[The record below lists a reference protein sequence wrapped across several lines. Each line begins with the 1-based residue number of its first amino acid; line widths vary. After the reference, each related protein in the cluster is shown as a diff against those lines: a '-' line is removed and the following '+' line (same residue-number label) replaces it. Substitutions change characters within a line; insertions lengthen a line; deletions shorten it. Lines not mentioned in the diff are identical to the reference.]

1 MKNRICL
8 MAVVGAVIESFLP
21 LYAENKTGLQTPYVW
36 MRTSSVSSDPD
47 NNYFWK
53 DLNGNNVK
61 LNLNEQERVNGR
73 SDIYTYNFYP
83 SFPFTDDANSLL
95 RIEGTGLQKA
105 TVIGVYGYSSEDDHT
120 EDGFVLN
127 MSNGTDDDETV
138 ITKANVIHPSS
149 SSRKSFG
156 YKDRN
161 LKAANKDE
169 QQKSLRIMSYT
180 KSTNPRQTV
189 ASTFNNISI
198 GGQYVDGVT
207 SKVGSFDAETFK
219 DAEKAKRNMSVPE
232 LLVYDKALTNEARL
246 EAETYLALKYGIT
259 LDVDYTLD
267 EEYGNKGVVWKK
279 DNYARVCGY
288 GRMDSYNF
296 IQPWT
301 TTSERETPLYLKD
314 TYYKNSF
321 YNKSANE
328 NLLVAGRYGEFGDK
342 TLIMFADNKSQIK
355 FEESEEKKLAATS
368 ESAVNFEQTGEVPQK
383 YIPLK
388 RIWKLK
394 NLSQEYSDGEHV
406 SIELP
411 ENEGEVEE
419 KFAGSYNIK
428 VKEGANATIDNMPA
442 FVNKGEI
449 SWVSGALNG
458 DVTVTLGGQVFKFAA
473 SGNISVNGN
482 DVNVSYK
489 RKDLIDVVKKG
500 SVLYVR
506 KNGEIIPSTRV
517 EQNQT
522 PAEWTMEIASKGKA
536 VELNEFHVMSD
547 NVNND
552 YMELCYGMVES
563 MNLYTNGKIYLLMS
577 DKEDFQDE
585 EANLRIYRMT
595 SKDKTRSKV
604 LFENL
609 DWKTGG
615 EFTYFTFA
623 VSGDPEEEEIE
634 VNKDPVVTETRPA
647 CYSQGSIMITFPD
660 DDTYAYTLIGPEGNA
675 VKSSE
680 KQLISESHEIK
691 NLWEGTFKLYTAP
704 FDGLFRF
711 NIVEK
716 DGVKPDNVETVSL
729 LKSFDY
735 VGSMYASWT
744 VGDAQTYSMS
754 GIKYD
759 GQGNDIV
766 YGVKIES
773 GKIYPVAPNWNNNP
787 SNEAH
792 DIPAG
797 AIIIME
803 GIEYIDGKGICINV
817 KMKESEDGEAINL
830 FAYENVDESQYCWA
844 VKTADGKTVKNL
856 SFGYERV
863 DQPGQYWQ
871 SFTFNGWAP
880 VVENEH
886 TQNFVDSEHLS
897 FQEVGLYE
905 EEIVMECKEGKG
917 TNNRGVENLA
927 VQSSTNGTHKVNL
940 VLTLPSDYGDKE
952 VFVVS
957 PSGSSVPVDV
967 DYVKTEDGSDEFQKQ
982 LTIPGDGTY
991 VISVKSGAGA
1001 VSKQFIVR

>member
-1 MKNRICL
+1 
-8 MAVVGAVIESFLP
+8 MAVVGAVIKSFLP

-634 VNKDPVVTETRPA
+634 VNKDPIVDADRPD
-647 CYSQGSIMITFPD
+647 CNGPGYIKVTFPD
-660 DDTYAYTLIGPEGNA
+660 DETYAYTLVGPYGEPLERGIKKGGFEKNDLWGN
-675 VKSSE
+675 E
-680 KQLISESHEIK
+680 FI
-691 NLWEGTFKLYTAP
+691 LYVTP
-704 FDGLFRF
+704 FDGFYKF
-711 NIVEK
+711 DVI
-716 DGVKPDNVETVSL
+716 GQCDNVETVSFVRPFNHVREL
-729 LKSFDY
+729 
-735 VGSMYASWT
+735 YASWT
-744 VGDAQTYSMS
+744 VGDAQAYSMCGVTNQLR
-754 GIKYD
+754 GI
-759 GQGNDIV
+759 DIV
-766 YGVKIES
+766 YGVRIEG
-773 GKIYPVAPNWNNNP
+773 GKIYPVDVNNS
-787 SNEAH
+787 SNNSY
-792 DIPAG
+792 DIQAG
-797 AIIIME
+797 AIVIME
-803 GIEYIDGKGICINV
+803 GKSIENNGIQINV
-817 KMKESEDGEAINL
+817 KMKESENSEPVDL
-830 FAYENVDESQYCWA
+830 FSYNVYYETSYYWT
-844 VKTADGKTVKNL
+844 VKTKDGNTVKNL
-856 SFGYERV
+856 SFKYIDSNQQVKEAVSIEGC
-863 DQPGQYWQ
+863 
-871 SFTFNGWAP
+871 SP
-880 VVENEH
+880 VVEYVH
-886 TQNFVDSEHLS
+886 TANLVDSEHLS
-897 FQEVGLYE
+897 FQEVGLYKE
-905 EEIVMECKEGKG
+905 ELEFDCERGKG
-917 TNNRGVENLA
+917 INNRGVENLA

-940 VLTLPSDYGDKE
+940 VLTLPSEYKDKE
-952 VFVVS
+952 VYVVS

-991 VISVKSGAGA
+991 VISVKSGAGT

>member
-279 DNYARVCGY
+279 DNYTRVCGY

-623 VSGDPEEEEIE
+623 VAGDPEEEEIE
-634 VNKDPVVTETRPA
+634 VNKDPEVTVTRPA

-660 DDTYAYTLIGPEGNA
+660 DDTYAYTLIGPEKNA

-680 KQLISESHEIK
+680 RQLISGSYEIK

-704 FDGLFRF
+704 FDGVYKF

-716 DGVKPDNVETVSL
+716 DGVKPVNNEKISFMSHFNE
-729 LKSFDY
+729 KSQL
-735 VGSMYASWT
+735 SATWT
-744 VGDAQTYSMS
+744 VGDAQAYSLS
-754 GIKYD
+754 GFTRDFVNI
-759 GQGNDIV
+759 NIFC
-766 YGVKIES
+766 GVKIED
-773 GKIYPVAPNWNNNP
+773 GKIYKVENGVVTGEGMSINNGDEVKVVGNDQLQAKVYVQ
-787 SNEAH
+787 NEFAF
-792 DIPAG
+792 DI
-797 AIIIME
+797 IHN
-803 GIEYIDGKGICINV
+803 EYG
-817 KMKESEDGEAINL
+817 NL
-830 FAYENVDESQYCWA
+830 YWA
-844 VKTADGKTVKNL
+844 VETADGKTVKNL
-856 SFGYERV
+856 SLE
-863 DQPGQYWQ
+863 QI
-871 SFTFNGWAP
+871 SINGWAP
-880 VVENEH
+880 VVENVH

-905 EEIVMECKEGKG
+905 EEIVMVCEEGKG

-940 VLTLPSDYGDKE
+940 VLTLPSEYKDKE
-952 VFVVS
+952 VYVVS

-991 VISVKSGAGA
+991 VISVKSGAGT

>member
-8 MAVVGAVIESFLP
+8 MAVVGAVIKSFLP

-482 DVNVSYK
+482 DVNVRYK

-634 VNKDPVVTETRPA
+634 VNKDPIVTETSPA

-660 DDTYAYTLIGPEGNA
+660 DDTYAYTLIGPEKNA
-675 VKSSE
+675 VKSSNE
-680 KQLISESHEIK
+680 QLISGSYEIK

-716 DGVKPDNVETVSL
+716 DGVKPVNNEKISFMSHFNE
-729 LKSFDY
+729 KSQL
-735 VGSMYASWT
+735 SATWT
-744 VGDAQTYSMS
+744 VGDAQAYSLS
-754 GIKYD
+754 GFTRDFDNI
-759 GQGNDIV
+759 NIFC
-766 YGVKIES
+766 GVKIED
-773 GKIYPVAPNWNNNP
+773 GKIYKVENGVVTGEGMSINNGDEVKVVGNDQLQAKVYVQ
-787 SNEAH
+787 NEFAF
-792 DIPAG
+792 DI
-797 AIIIME
+797 IHN
-803 GIEYIDGKGICINV
+803 EYG
-817 KMKESEDGEAINL
+817 NL
-830 FAYENVDESQYCWA
+830 YWA
-844 VKTADGKTVKNL
+844 VETADGKTVKNL
-856 SFGYERV
+856 SLE
-863 DQPGQYWQ
+863 QI
-871 SFTFNGWAP
+871 SINGWAP
-880 VVENEH
+880 VVENVH

-905 EEIVMECKEGKG
+905 EEIVMVCEEGKG

-940 VLTLPSDYGDKE
+940 VLTLPSEYKDKE
-952 VFVVS
+952 VYVVS

-967 DYVKTEDGSDEFQKQ
+967 DYVKTEDGSDEYQKQ

-991 VISVKSGAGA
+991 VISVKSGAGT

>member
-1 MKNRICL
+1 

-279 DNYARVCGY
+279 DNYTRVCGY

-301 TTSERETPLYLKD
+301 TTSERETPLYLED

-634 VNKDPVVTETRPA
+634 VNKDPEVTVTRSA

-660 DDTYAYTLIGPEGNA
+660 DDTYAYTLIGPEKNA

-680 KQLISESHEIK
+680 RQLISGSYEIT

-704 FDGLFRF
+704 FDGVYKF

-716 DGVKPDNVETVSL
+716 DGVKPVNNEKISF
-729 LKSFDY
+729 KSHFNEK
-735 VGSMYASWT
+735 SQLSATWT
-744 VGDAQTYSMS
+744 VGDEQAYSLS
-754 GIKYD
+754 GFTRDFDNI
-759 GQGNDIV
+759 NIFC
-766 YGVKIES
+766 GVKIED
-773 GKIYPVAPNWNNNP
+773 GKIYKVENGVVTGEGMSINNGDEVKVVGNDQLQAKVYVQ
-787 SNEAH
+787 NEFAF
-792 DIPAG
+792 DI
-797 AIIIME
+797 IHN
-803 GIEYIDGKGICINV
+803 EYG
-817 KMKESEDGEAINL
+817 NL
-830 FAYENVDESQYCWA
+830 YWA
-844 VKTADGKTVKNL
+844 VETADGKTVKNL
-856 SFGYERV
+856 SLE
-863 DQPGQYWQ
+863 QI
-871 SFTFNGWAP
+871 SINGWAP
-880 VVENEH
+880 VVENVH

-905 EEIVMECKEGKG
+905 EEFEMVCEEGKG
-917 TNNRGVENLA
+917 INNRGVENLA

-940 VLTLPSDYGDKE
+940 VLTLPSEYKDKE
-952 VFVVS
+952 VYVVS

-991 VISVKSGAGA
+991 VISVKSGAGT

>member
-8 MAVVGAVIESFLP
+8 MAVIGAVIESFLP
-21 LYAENKTGLQTPYVW
+21 LHAENKPGIQTPYVW
-36 MRTSSVSSDPD
+36 MRTSSVNNDLD
-47 NNYFWK
+47 NDYGWK

-73 SDIYTYNFYP
+73 ADIYTYNFYP
-83 SFPFTDDANSLL
+83 SLSFTDNANSLL

-105 TVIGVYGYSSEDDHT
+105 TVIGVYGYVSEEDHT

-127 MSNGTDDDETV
+127 LSNGSDDDETA
-138 ITKANVIHPSS
+138 ITKTNVIHPST
-149 SSRKSFG
+149 SSRKSFA
-156 YKDRN
+156 YSDKN

-207 SKVGSFDAETFK
+207 SKTGSFDEETFK
-219 DAEKAKRNMSVPE
+219 DAEKAKRNMCVPE
-232 LLVYDKALTNEARL
+232 LLVYDKALTNEARQKV
-246 EAETYLALKYGIT
+246 ETYLALKYGIT
-259 LDVDYTLD
+259 LDVDYILD
-267 EEYGNKGVVWKK
+267 EEYGDKGVVWKK

-288 GRMDSYNF
+288 GRMDNYDF

-314 TYYKNSF
+314 TYFKNSF

-328 NLLVAGRYGEFGDK
+328 NFLVAGRYGVIGDK
-342 TLIMFADNKSQIK
+342 TLVMFADNKSQIK
-355 FEESEEKKLAATS
+355 FEENKEKKLTATS
-368 ESAVNFEQTGEVPQK
+368 ENAVNFEPTSEDPQE
-383 YIPLK
+383 YTPLK

-394 NLSQEYSDGEHV
+394 NLSPEYSDGEHLN
-406 SIELP
+406 IELP
-411 ENEGEVEE
+411 EGDGEIEE
-419 KFAGSYNIK
+419 KYAGSYNIK
-428 VKEGANATIDNMPA
+428 VNAGKEVTINNMPA

-449 SWVSGALNG
+449 SWVAGDLCG
-458 DVTVTLGGQVFKFAA
+458 DVTVSMGSYDFKFA
-473 SGNISVNGN
+473 SNGNISVNG
-482 DVNVSYK
+482 VNKASYK
-489 RKDLIDVVKKG
+489 RKDLINVVKKG
-500 SVLYVR
+500 STLYVR
-506 KNGEIIPSTRV
+506 KNGEIIASTRV
-517 EQNQT
+517 EQNL
-522 PAEWTMEIASKGKA
+522 ASTDWN
-536 VELNEFHVMSD
+536 VQISSNSRDFELNEFHVMSD

-552 YMELCYGMVES
+552 YMELSYNFVES
-563 MNLYTNGKIYLLMS
+563 MNLYSNGNIYLLMS
-577 DKEDFQDE
+577 DKDNFQDE
-585 EANLRIYRMT
+585 EANLRIYKMT

-609 DWKTGG
+609 DWTIGDL
-615 EFTYFTFA
+615 TYFTFA
-623 VSGDPEEEEIE
+623 VAGDPEEEEIE
-634 VNKDPVVTETRPA
+634 VNKDPEVKVTRPA

-660 DDTYAYTLIGPEGNA
+660 DDTYAYTLIGPEKNA

-680 KQLISESHEIK
+680 QQLISGSYEIT

-729 LKSFDY
+729 LKPFDH

-744 VGDAQTYSMS
+744 VGDAQAYSMS

-766 YGVKIES
+766 YGVKIEG

-803 GIEYIDGKGICINV
+803 GIGHIDGKGFCINV
-817 KMKESEDGEAINL
+817 KMKESEDGETVNL
-830 FAYENVDESQYCWA
+830 FAYENVGNSQYCWA

-863 DQPGQYWQ
+863 DQPGQYLQ
-871 SFTFNGWAP
+871 AFTFNGWAP
-880 VVENEH
+880 VVENVH
-886 TQNFVDSEHLS
+886 TANFVDSEHLS
-897 FQEVGLYE
+897 FQEVGLSE
-905 EEIVMECKEGKG
+905 QEIVLKCESVNDIN
-917 TNNRGVENLA
+917 TRGIDNLV
-927 VQSSTNGTHKVNL
+927 VQSSTDGSHKVS
-940 VLTLPSDYGDKE
+940 LTLRLPSDYKDKE
-952 VFVVS
+952 VSVVNS
-957 PSGSSVPVDV
+957 NGSTIPIDV
-967 DYVKTEDGSDEFQKQ
+967 DYVKTEDGTDEYQKQ

-991 VISVKSGAGA
+991 IISVKSGAGDF
-1001 VSKQFIVR
+1001 SKQFIVR

>member
-1 MKNRICL
+1 
-8 MAVVGAVIESFLP
+8 MAVVGAVIKSFLP

-279 DNYARVCGY
+279 DNYTRVCGY

-314 TYYKNSF
+314 TYFKNSF

-634 VNKDPVVTETRPA
+634 VNKDPIVDADRPD
-647 CYSQGSIMITFPD
+647 CNGPGYIKVTFPD
-660 DDTYAYTLIGPEGNA
+660 DETYAYTLVGPYGEPLERGIKKGGFEKNDLWGN
-675 VKSSE
+675 E
-680 KQLISESHEIK
+680 FI
-691 NLWEGTFKLYTAP
+691 LYVTP
-704 FDGLFRF
+704 FDGFYKF
-711 NIVEK
+711 DVI
-716 DGVKPDNVETVSL
+716 GQCDNVETVSFVRPFNHVREL
-729 LKSFDY
+729 
-735 VGSMYASWT
+735 YASWT
-744 VGDAQTYSMS
+744 VGDAQAYSMCGVTNQLR
-754 GIKYD
+754 GI
-759 GQGNDIV
+759 DIV
-766 YGVKIES
+766 YGVRIEG
-773 GKIYPVAPNWNNNP
+773 GKIYPVDVNNS
-787 SNEAH
+787 SNNSY
-792 DIPAG
+792 DIQAG
-797 AIIIME
+797 AIVIME
-803 GIEYIDGKGICINV
+803 GKSIENNGIQINV
-817 KMKESEDGEAINL
+817 KMKESENSEPVDL
-830 FAYENVDESQYCWA
+830 FSYNVYYETSYYWT
-844 VKTADGKTVKNL
+844 VKTKDGNTVKNL
-856 SFGYERV
+856 SFKYIDSNQQVKEAVSIEGC
-863 DQPGQYWQ
+863 
-871 SFTFNGWAP
+871 SP
-880 VVENEH
+880 VVEYVH
-886 TQNFVDSEHLS
+886 TANLVDSEHLS
-897 FQEVGLYE
+897 FQEVGLYKE
-905 EEIVMECKEGKG
+905 ELEFDCEEGKG

-940 VLTLPSDYGDKE
+940 VLTLPSEYKDKE
-952 VFVVS
+952 VYVVS
-957 PSGSSVPVDV
+957 PSGSTVPVDV

-991 VISVKSGAGA
+991 VISVKSGAGT

>member
-8 MAVVGAVIESFLP
+8 MAVVGAVIKSFLP

-161 LKAANKDE
+161 LKAANNDE

-279 DNYARVCGY
+279 DNYTRVCGY

-355 FEESEEKKLAATS
+355 FEEIEEKKLTATS

-634 VNKDPVVTETRPA
+634 VNKEPEVTVTRSA

-660 DDTYAYTLIGPEGNA
+660 KDTYAYTLIGPEKNA
-675 VKSSE
+675 VRSSNE
-680 KQLISESHEIK
+680 QLISESHEIN

-704 FDGLFRF
+704 FDGVYKF

-716 DGVKPDNVETVSL
+716 DGVKPVNNEKISF
-729 LKSFDY
+729 KSHFNEK
-735 VGSMYASWT
+735 SQLSATWT
-744 VGDAQTYSMS
+744 VGDAQAYSLS
-754 GIKYD
+754 GFTRDFDNI
-759 GQGNDIV
+759 NIFC
-766 YGVKIES
+766 GVKIED
-773 GKIYPVAPNWNNNP
+773 GKIYKVENGVVTGEGMSINNGDEVKVVGNDQLQAKVYVQ
-787 SNEAH
+787 NEFAF
-792 DIPAG
+792 DI
-797 AIIIME
+797 IHN
-803 GIEYIDGKGICINV
+803 EYG
-817 KMKESEDGEAINL
+817 NL
-830 FAYENVDESQYCWA
+830 YWA
-844 VKTADGKTVKNL
+844 VETADGKTVKNL
-856 SFGYERV
+856 SLE
-863 DQPGQYWQ
+863 QI
-871 SFTFNGWAP
+871 SINGWAP
-880 VVENEH
+880 VVENVH

-897 FQEVGLYE
+897 FQEGGLYE
-905 EEIVMECKEGKG
+905 EEIVLECEEGKG
-917 TNNRGVENLA
+917 INNRGVENLA

-940 VLTLPSDYGDKE
+940 VLTLPSEYKDKE
-952 VFVVS
+952 VYVVS
-957 PSGSSVPVDV
+957 PNGSSVPVDV

-991 VISVKSGAGA
+991 IISVKSGAGT

>member
-279 DNYARVCGY
+279 DNYTRVCGY

-355 FEESEEKKLAATS
+355 FEESEEKTLAATS

-623 VSGDPEEEEIE
+623 VAGDPEEEEIE
-634 VNKDPVVTETRPA
+634 VNKDPEVTVTRSA

-660 DDTYAYTLIGPEGNA
+660 DDTYAYTLIGPEKNA

-680 KQLISESHEIK
+680 RQLISGSYEIT

-704 FDGLFRF
+704 FDGVYKF

-716 DGVKPDNVETVSL
+716 DGVKPVNNEKISF
-729 LKSFDY
+729 KSHFNEK
-735 VGSMYASWT
+735 SQLSATWT
-744 VGDAQTYSMS
+744 VGDAQAYSLS
-754 GIKYD
+754 GFTRDFDNI
-759 GQGNDIV
+759 NIFC
-766 YGVKIES
+766 GVKIED
-773 GKIYPVAPNWNNNP
+773 GKIYKVENGVVTGEGMSINNGDEVKVVGNDQLQAKVYVQ
-787 SNEAH
+787 NEFAF
-792 DIPAG
+792 DI
-797 AIIIME
+797 IHN
-803 GIEYIDGKGICINV
+803 EYG
-817 KMKESEDGEAINL
+817 NL
-830 FAYENVDESQYCWA
+830 YWA
-844 VKTADGKTVKNL
+844 VETADGKTVKNL
-856 SFGYERV
+856 SLE
-863 DQPGQYWQ
+863 QI
-871 SFTFNGWAP
+871 SINGWAP
-880 VVENEH
+880 VVENVH

-905 EEIVMECKEGKG
+905 EEFEMVCEEGNG
-917 TNNRGVENLA
+917 INNRGVENLA

-940 VLTLPSDYGDKE
+940 VLTLPSEYKEKE
-952 VFVVS
+952 VYVVS
-957 PSGSSVPVDV
+957 PSGSTVPVDV

-991 VISVKSGAGA
+991 VISVKSGAGT

>member
-279 DNYARVCGY
+279 DNYTRVCGY

-355 FEESEEKKLAATS
+355 FEESEEKTLAATS

-411 ENEGEVEE
+411 ENVGEVEE

-623 VSGDPEEEEIE
+623 VAGDPEEEEIE
-634 VNKDPVVTETRPA
+634 VNKDPEVTVTRSA

-660 DDTYAYTLIGPEGNA
+660 DDTYAYTLIGPEKNA

-680 KQLISESHEIK
+680 RQLISGSYEIT

-704 FDGLFRF
+704 FDGVYKF

-716 DGVKPDNVETVSL
+716 DGVKPVNNEKISF
-729 LKSFDY
+729 KSHFNEK
-735 VGSMYASWT
+735 SQLSATWT
-744 VGDAQTYSMS
+744 VGDAQAYSLS
-754 GIKYD
+754 GFTRDFDNI
-759 GQGNDIV
+759 NIFC
-766 YGVKIES
+766 GVKIED
-773 GKIYPVAPNWNNNP
+773 GKIYKVENGVVTGEGMSINNGDEVKVVGNDQLQAKVYVQ
-787 SNEAH
+787 NEFAF
-792 DIPAG
+792 DI
-797 AIIIME
+797 IHN
-803 GIEYIDGKGICINV
+803 EYG
-817 KMKESEDGEAINL
+817 NL
-830 FAYENVDESQYCWA
+830 YWA
-844 VKTADGKTVKNL
+844 VETADGKTVKNL
-856 SFGYERV
+856 SLE
-863 DQPGQYWQ
+863 QI
-871 SFTFNGWAP
+871 SINGWAP
-880 VVENEH
+880 VVENVH

-905 EEIVMECKEGKG
+905 EEFEMVCEEGNG
-917 TNNRGVENLA
+917 INNRGVENLA

-940 VLTLPSDYGDKE
+940 VLTLPSEYKEKE
-952 VFVVS
+952 VYVVS
-957 PSGSSVPVDV
+957 PSGSTVPVDV

-991 VISVKSGAGA
+991 VISVKSGAGT

>member
-279 DNYARVCGY
+279 DNYTRVCGY

-355 FEESEEKKLAATS
+355 FEESEEKTLSATS

-522 PAEWTMEIASKGKA
+522 PAEWTMEIASKGKT

-634 VNKDPVVTETRPA
+634 VNKEPEVTVTRPA

-660 DDTYAYTLIGPEGNA
+660 DDTYAYTLIGPEKNA

-680 KQLISESHEIK
+680 RQLISGSYEIT

-704 FDGLFRF
+704 FDGVYKF

-716 DGVKPDNVETVSL
+716 DGVKPVNNEKISF
-729 LKSFDY
+729 KSHFNEK
-735 VGSMYASWT
+735 SQLSATWT
-744 VGDAQTYSMS
+744 VGDAQAYSLS
-754 GIKYD
+754 GFTRDFDNI
-759 GQGNDIV
+759 NIFC
-766 YGVKIES
+766 GVKIED
-773 GKIYPVAPNWNNNP
+773 GKIYKVENGVVTGEGMSINNGDEVKVVGNDQLQAKVYVQ
-787 SNEAH
+787 NEFAF
-792 DIPAG
+792 DI
-797 AIIIME
+797 IHN
-803 GIEYIDGKGICINV
+803 EYG
-817 KMKESEDGEAINL
+817 NL
-830 FAYENVDESQYCWA
+830 YWA
-844 VKTADGKTVKNL
+844 VETADGKTVKNL
-856 SFGYERV
+856 SLE
-863 DQPGQYWQ
+863 QI
-871 SFTFNGWAP
+871 SINGWAP
-880 VVENEH
+880 VVENVH

-905 EEIVMECKEGKG
+905 EEFEMVCEEGKG
-917 TNNRGVENLA
+917 INNRGVENLA

-940 VLTLPSDYGDKE
+940 VLTLPSEYKEKE
-952 VFVVS
+952 VYVVS
-957 PSGSSVPVDV
+957 PSGSTVPVDV

-991 VISVKSGAGA
+991 VISVKSGAGT

>member
-8 MAVVGAVIESFLP
+8 MAVVGAVIKSFLP

-279 DNYARVCGY
+279 DNYTRVCGY

-634 VNKDPVVTETRPA
+634 VNKDPEVTVTRPA

-660 DDTYAYTLIGPEGNA
+660 DDTYAYTLIGPEKNA
-675 VKSSE
+675 VKSSNE
-680 KQLISESHEIK
+680 QLISGSYEIK

-716 DGVKPDNVETVSL
+716 DGVKPVNNEKISFMSHFNE
-729 LKSFDY
+729 KSQL
-735 VGSMYASWT
+735 SATWT
-744 VGDAQTYSMS
+744 VGDAQAYSLS
-754 GIKYD
+754 GFTRDFVNI
-759 GQGNDIV
+759 NIFC
-766 YGVKIES
+766 GVKIED
-773 GKIYPVAPNWNNNP
+773 GKIYKIENGVVTGEGMSINNGDEVRVVGNDQLQAKVYVQ
-787 SNEAH
+787 NEFAF
-792 DIPAG
+792 DI
-797 AIIIME
+797 IHN
-803 GIEYIDGKGICINV
+803 EYG
-817 KMKESEDGEAINL
+817 NL
-830 FAYENVDESQYCWA
+830 YWA
-844 VKTADGKTVKNL
+844 VETADGKTVKNL
-856 SFGYERV
+856 SLE
-863 DQPGQYWQ
+863 QI
-871 SFTFNGWAP
+871 SINGWAP
-880 VVENEH
+880 VVENVH

-905 EEIVMECKEGKG
+905 EEIVMVCEEGKG

-940 VLTLPSDYGDKE
+940 VLTLPSEYKDKE
-952 VFVVS
+952 VYVVS

-991 VISVKSGAGA
+991 VISVKSGAGT

>member
-8 MAVVGAVIESFLP
+8 MAVIGAVIESFLP
-21 LYAENKTGLQTPYVW
+21 LHAENKPGIQTPYVW
-36 MRTSSVSSDPD
+36 MRTSSVNNDLD
-47 NNYFWK
+47 NDYVWK

-83 SFPFTDDANSLL
+83 SLSFTNDANALL

-105 TVIGVYGYSSEDDHT
+105 TVIGVYGYTSEDDHT
-120 EDGFVLN
+120 EDGFVMN

-138 ITKANVIHPSS
+138 ITKTNVIHTTS

-156 YKDRN
+156 YKDKN
-161 LKAANKDE
+161 LKAAKSNNAEK
-169 QQKSLRIMSYT
+169 QKSLRIMSYT

-207 SKVGSFDAETFK
+207 SKVGSFDAETFN
-219 DAEKAKRNMSVPE
+219 DAGKAKRDMSVPE

-355 FEESEEKKLAATS
+355 FEESEEKTLAATS

-394 NLSQEYSDGEHV
+394 NLSPEYSDGEHV
-406 SIELP
+406 AIELP
-411 ENEGEVEE
+411 ENEGVVEE

-428 VKEGANATIDNMPA
+428 VNENATATINNMPA
-442 FVNKGEI
+442 LVNKGEI
-449 SWVSGALNG
+449 SWVAGALNG
-458 DVTVTLGGQVFKFAA
+458 DVTVTLGGQIFKFAA

-634 VNKDPVVTETRPA
+634 VNKEPEVTVTRSA

-660 DDTYAYTLIGPEGNA
+660 DDTYAYTLIGPEKNA
-675 VKSSE
+675 VKSSNE
-680 KQLISESHEIK
+680 QLISESHEIK

-704 FDGLFRF
+704 FDGVYKF

-716 DGVKPDNVETVSL
+716 DGVKPVNNEKISF
-729 LKSFDY
+729 KSHFNEK
-735 VGSMYASWT
+735 SQLSATWT
-744 VGDAQTYSMS
+744 VGDAQAYSLS
-754 GIKYD
+754 GFTRDFDNI
-759 GQGNDIV
+759 NIFC
-766 YGVKIES
+766 GVKIED
-773 GKIYPVAPNWNNNP
+773 GKIYKVENGVVTGEGMYINNGDEVKVVGNDQLQANVYVQ
-787 SNEAH
+787 NEFAF
-792 DIPAG
+792 DI
-797 AIIIME
+797 IYN
-803 GIEYIDGKGICINV
+803 EYG
-817 KMKESEDGEAINL
+817 NL
-830 FAYENVDESQYCWA
+830 YWA
-844 VKTADGKTVKNL
+844 VETADGKTVKNL
-856 SFGYERV
+856 SLE
-863 DQPGQYWQ
+863 QI
-871 SFTFNGWAP
+871 SINGWAP
-880 VVENEH
+880 VVENVH

-905 EEIVMECKEGKG
+905 EEIVMECEEGKG
-917 TNNRGVENLA
+917 INNRGVDNLV

-940 VLTLPSDYGDKE
+940 VLTLPSEYKEKE
-952 VFVVS
+952 VYVVS
-957 PSGSSVPVDV
+957 PNGSSVPVDV

-991 VISVKSGAGA
+991 VISVKSGAGDL
-1001 VSKQFIVR
+1001 SKQFIVR

>member
-355 FEESEEKKLAATS
+355 FEESEEKTLSATS

-634 VNKDPVVTETRPA
+634 VNKDPIVDADRPD
-647 CYSQGSIMITFPD
+647 CNGPGYIKVTFPD
-660 DDTYAYTLIGPEGNA
+660 DETYAYTLVGPYGEPLERGIKKGGFEKNDLWGN
-675 VKSSE
+675 E
-680 KQLISESHEIK
+680 FI
-691 NLWEGTFKLYTAP
+691 LYVTP
-704 FDGLFRF
+704 FDGFYKF
-711 NIVEK
+711 DVI
-716 DGVKPDNVETVSL
+716 GQCDNVETVSFVRPFNHVREL
-729 LKSFDY
+729 
-735 VGSMYASWT
+735 YASWT
-744 VGDAQTYSMS
+744 VGDAQAYSMCGVTNQLR
-754 GIKYD
+754 GI
-759 GQGNDIV
+759 DIV
-766 YGVKIES
+766 YGVRIEG
-773 GKIYPVAPNWNNNP
+773 GKIYPVDVNNS
-787 SNEAH
+787 SNNSY
-792 DIPAG
+792 DIQAG
-797 AIIIME
+797 AIVIME
-803 GIEYIDGKGICINV
+803 GKSIENNGIQINV
-817 KMKESEDGEAINL
+817 KMKESENSEPVDL
-830 FAYENVDESQYCWA
+830 FSYNVYYETSYYWT
-844 VKTADGKTVKNL
+844 VKTKDGNTVKNL
-856 SFGYERV
+856 SFKYIDSNQQVKEAVSIEGC
-863 DQPGQYWQ
+863 
-871 SFTFNGWAP
+871 SP
-880 VVENEH
+880 VVEYVH
-886 TQNFVDSEHLS
+886 TANFVDSEHLS

-905 EEIVMECKEGKG
+905 EEIVMVCEEGKG
-917 TNNRGVENLA
+917 INNRGVENLA

-940 VLTLPSDYGDKE
+940 VLTLPSEYKDKE
-952 VFVVS
+952 VYVVS

-991 VISVKSGAGA
+991 VISVKSGAGT

>member
-8 MAVVGAVIESFLP
+8 MAVVGAVIKSFLP

-279 DNYARVCGY
+279 DNYTRVCGY

-522 PAEWTMEIASKGKA
+522 PAEWTMEIASKGKT

-634 VNKDPVVTETRPA
+634 VNKEPIVDADRPD
-647 CYSQGSIMITFPD
+647 CNGPGYIKVTFPD
-660 DDTYAYTLIGPEGNA
+660 DETYAYTLVGPYGEPLERGIKKGGFEKNDLWGN
-675 VKSSE
+675 E
-680 KQLISESHEIK
+680 FI
-691 NLWEGTFKLYTAP
+691 LYVTP
-704 FDGLFRF
+704 FDGFYKF
-711 NIVEK
+711 DVI
-716 DGVKPDNVETVSL
+716 GQCDNVETVSFVRPFNHVREL
-729 LKSFDY
+729 
-735 VGSMYASWT
+735 YASWT
-744 VGDAQTYSMS
+744 VGDAQAYSMCGVTNQLR
-754 GIKYD
+754 GI
-759 GQGNDIV
+759 DIV
-766 YGVKIES
+766 YGVRIEG
-773 GKIYPVAPNWNNNP
+773 GKIYPVDVNNS
-787 SNEAH
+787 SNNSY
-792 DIPAG
+792 DIQAG
-797 AIIIME
+797 AIVIME
-803 GIEYIDGKGICINV
+803 GKSIENNGIQINV
-817 KMKESEDGEAINL
+817 KMKESENSEPVDL
-830 FAYENVDESQYCWA
+830 FSYNVYYETSYYWT
-844 VKTADGKTVKNL
+844 VKTKDGNTVKNL
-856 SFGYERV
+856 SFKYIDSNQQVKEAVSIEGC
-863 DQPGQYWQ
+863 
-871 SFTFNGWAP
+871 SP
-880 VVENEH
+880 VVEYVH
-886 TQNFVDSEHLS
+886 TANLVDSEHLS
-897 FQEVGLYE
+897 FQEVGLYKE
-905 EEIVMECKEGKG
+905 ELEFDCEEGKG
-917 TNNRGVENLA
+917 INNRGVENLA

-940 VLTLPSDYGDKE
+940 VLTLPSEYKDKE
-952 VFVVS
+952 VYVVS

-967 DYVKTEDGSDEFQKQ
+967 DYVKTEDGSDEYQKQ

-991 VISVKSGAGA
+991 VISVKSGAGT

>member
-1 MKNRICL
+1 
-8 MAVVGAVIESFLP
+8 MAVVGAVIKSFLP

-279 DNYARVCGY
+279 DNYTRVCGY

-355 FEESEEKKLAATS
+355 FEESEEKTLAATS

-634 VNKDPVVTETRPA
+634 VNKDPIVTETSPA

-660 DDTYAYTLIGPEGNA
+660 DDTYAYTLIGPEKNA
-675 VKSSE
+675 VKSSNE
-680 KQLISESHEIK
+680 QLISGSYEIK

-704 FDGLFRF
+704 FDGVYRF
-711 NIVEK
+711 DIVAKNGEK
-716 DGVKPDNVETVSL
+716 PVNKEKISFKPQFNEKSL
-729 LKSFDY
+729 LS
-735 VGSMYASWT
+735 ATWT
-744 VGDAQTYSMS
+744 VGDAQAYSLS
-754 GIKYD
+754 GFTRDCNNI
-759 GQGNDIV
+759 NIFC
-766 YGVKIES
+766 GVKIEN
-773 GKIYPVAPNWNNNP
+773 GKIYSVKNGTVIN
-787 SNEAH
+787 
-792 DIPAG
+792 
-797 AIIIME
+797 E
-803 GIEYIDGKGICINV
+803 GISINNGDEVKIVGKEQLGATVYVQNEFAFDINHDEYG
-817 KMKESEDGEAINL
+817 NL
-830 FAYENVDESQYCWA
+830 FWA
-844 VKTADGKTVKNL
+844 VETAEEKTVKSL
-856 SFGYERV
+856 SLEQISIR
-863 DQPGQYWQ
+863 DM
-871 SFTFNGWAP
+871 AP
-880 VVENEH
+880 VVEYVH
-886 TQNFVDSEHLS
+886 TANFVDSEHLS

-905 EEIVMECKEGKG
+905 EEIVMVCEEGKG
-917 TNNRGVENLA
+917 INNRGVENLA

-940 VLTLPSDYGDKE
+940 VLTLPSEYKDKE
-952 VFVVS
+952 VYVVS

-991 VISVKSGAGA
+991 VISVKSGAGT

>member
-8 MAVVGAVIESFLP
+8 MAVVGAVIKSFLP

-279 DNYARVCGY
+279 DNYTRVCGY

-314 TYYKNSF
+314 TYFKNSF

-634 VNKDPVVTETRPA
+634 VNKDPIVDADRPD
-647 CYSQGSIMITFPD
+647 CNGPGYIKVTFPD
-660 DDTYAYTLIGPEGNA
+660 DETYAYTLVGPYGEPLERGIKKGGFEKNDLWGN
-675 VKSSE
+675 E
-680 KQLISESHEIK
+680 FI
-691 NLWEGTFKLYTAP
+691 LYVTP
-704 FDGLFRF
+704 FDGFYKF
-711 NIVEK
+711 DVI
-716 DGVKPDNVETVSL
+716 GQCDNVETVSFVRPFNHVREL
-729 LKSFDY
+729 
-735 VGSMYASWT
+735 YASWT
-744 VGDAQTYSMS
+744 VGDAQAYSMCGVTNQLR
-754 GIKYD
+754 GI
-759 GQGNDIV
+759 DIV
-766 YGVKIES
+766 YGVRIEG
-773 GKIYPVAPNWNNNP
+773 GKIYPVDVNNS
-787 SNEAH
+787 SNNSY
-792 DIPAG
+792 DIQAG
-797 AIIIME
+797 AIVIME
-803 GIEYIDGKGICINV
+803 GKSIENNGIQINV
-817 KMKESEDGEAINL
+817 KMKESENSEPVDL
-830 FAYENVDESQYCWA
+830 FSYNVYYETSYYWT
-844 VKTADGKTVKNL
+844 VKTKDGNTVKNL
-856 SFGYERV
+856 SFKYIDSNQQVKEAVSIEGC
-863 DQPGQYWQ
+863 
-871 SFTFNGWAP
+871 SP
-880 VVENEH
+880 VVEYVH
-886 TQNFVDSEHLS
+886 TANLVDSEHLS
-897 FQEVGLYE
+897 FQEVGLYKE
-905 EEIVMECKEGKG
+905 ELEFDCEEGKG

-940 VLTLPSDYGDKE
+940 VLTLPSEYKDKE
-952 VFVVS
+952 VYVVS
-957 PSGSSVPVDV
+957 PSGSTVPVDV

-991 VISVKSGAGA
+991 VISVKSGAGT

>member
-8 MAVVGAVIESFLP
+8 MAVVGAVIKSFLP

-127 MSNGTDDDETV
+127 MSNGTDEDETV

-279 DNYARVCGY
+279 DNYTRVCGY

-355 FEESEEKKLAATS
+355 FEESEEKTLAATS

-411 ENEGEVEE
+411 ENVGEVEE

-634 VNKDPVVTETRPA
+634 VNKDPEVTVTRSA

-660 DDTYAYTLIGPEGNA
+660 DDTYAYTLIGPEKNA

-680 KQLISESHEIK
+680 RQLISGSYEIT

-704 FDGLFRF
+704 FDGVYKF

-716 DGVKPDNVETVSL
+716 DGVKPVNNEKISF
-729 LKSFDY
+729 KSHFNEK
-735 VGSMYASWT
+735 SQLSATWT
-744 VGDAQTYSMS
+744 VGDAQAYSLS
-754 GIKYD
+754 GFTRDFDNI
-759 GQGNDIV
+759 NIFC
-766 YGVKIES
+766 GVKIED
-773 GKIYPVAPNWNNNP
+773 GKIYKVENGVVTGEGMSINNGDEVKVVGNDQLQAKVYVQ
-787 SNEAH
+787 NEFAF
-792 DIPAG
+792 DI
-797 AIIIME
+797 IHN
-803 GIEYIDGKGICINV
+803 EYG
-817 KMKESEDGEAINL
+817 NL
-830 FAYENVDESQYCWA
+830 YWA
-844 VKTADGKTVKNL
+844 VETADGKTVKNL
-856 SFGYERV
+856 SLE
-863 DQPGQYWQ
+863 QI
-871 SFTFNGWAP
+871 SINGWAP
-880 VVENEH
+880 VVENVH

-905 EEIVMECKEGKG
+905 EEFEMVCEEGNG
-917 TNNRGVENLA
+917 INNRGVENLA

-940 VLTLPSDYGDKE
+940 VLTLPSEYKDKE
-952 VFVVS
+952 VYVVS

-991 VISVKSGAGA
+991 VISVKSGAGT

>member
-355 FEESEEKKLAATS
+355 FEESEEKTLSATS

-522 PAEWTMEIASKGKA
+522 PAEWTMEIASKGKT

-623 VSGDPEEEEIE
+623 VAGDPEEEEIE
-634 VNKDPVVTETRPA
+634 VNKDPEVTVTRPA

-660 DDTYAYTLIGPEGNA
+660 DDTYAYTLIGPEKNA

-680 KQLISESHEIK
+680 RQLISGSYEIK

-716 DGVKPDNVETVSL
+716 DGVKPVNNEKISFMSHFNE
-729 LKSFDY
+729 KSQL
-735 VGSMYASWT
+735 SATWT
-744 VGDAQTYSMS
+744 VGDAQAYSLS
-754 GIKYD
+754 GFTRDFVNI
-759 GQGNDIV
+759 NIFC
-766 YGVKIES
+766 GVKIED
-773 GKIYPVAPNWNNNP
+773 GKIYKVENGVVTGEGMSINNGDEVKVVGNDQLQAKVYVQ
-787 SNEAH
+787 NEFAF
-792 DIPAG
+792 DI
-797 AIIIME
+797 IHN
-803 GIEYIDGKGICINV
+803 EYG
-817 KMKESEDGEAINL
+817 NL
-830 FAYENVDESQYCWA
+830 YWA
-844 VKTADGKTVKNL
+844 VETADGKTVKNL
-856 SFGYERV
+856 SLE
-863 DQPGQYWQ
+863 QI
-871 SFTFNGWAP
+871 SINGWAP
-880 VVENEH
+880 VVENVH

-905 EEIVMECKEGKG
+905 EEIVMVCEEGKG

-940 VLTLPSDYGDKE
+940 VLTLPSEYKDKE
-952 VFVVS
+952 VYVVS

-967 DYVKTEDGSDEFQKQ
+967 DYVKTEDGSDEYQKQ

-991 VISVKSGAGA
+991 VISVKSGAGT

>member
-1 MKNRICL
+1 

-355 FEESEEKKLAATS
+355 FEESEEKKLSATS

-522 PAEWTMEIASKGKA
+522 PAEWTMEIASKGKT

-634 VNKDPVVTETRPA
+634 VNKDPVVTETSPA

-660 DDTYAYTLIGPEGNA
+660 DDTYAYTLIGPEKNA
-675 VKSSE
+675 VKSSNE
-680 KQLISESHEIK
+680 QLISGSYEIK

-716 DGVKPDNVETVSL
+716 DGVKPVNNEKISFMSHFNE
-729 LKSFDY
+729 KSQL
-735 VGSMYASWT
+735 SATWT
-744 VGDAQTYSMS
+744 VGDAQAYSLS
-754 GIKYD
+754 GFTRDFDNI
-759 GQGNDIV
+759 NIFC
-766 YGVKIES
+766 GVKIED
-773 GKIYPVAPNWNNNP
+773 GKIYKVENGVVTGEGMSINNGDEVKVVGNDQLQAKVYVQ
-787 SNEAH
+787 NEFAF
-792 DIPAG
+792 DI
-797 AIIIME
+797 IHN
-803 GIEYIDGKGICINV
+803 EYG
-817 KMKESEDGEAINL
+817 NL
-830 FAYENVDESQYCWA
+830 YWA
-844 VKTADGKTVKNL
+844 VETADGKTVKNL
-856 SFGYERV
+856 SLE
-863 DQPGQYWQ
+863 QI
-871 SFTFNGWAP
+871 SINGWAP
-880 VVENEH
+880 VVENVH

-905 EEIVMECKEGKG
+905 EEIVMVCEEGKG

-940 VLTLPSDYGDKE
+940 VLTLPSEYKEKE
-952 VFVVS
+952 VYVVS
-957 PSGSSVPVDV
+957 PSGSTVPVDV
-967 DYVKTEDGSDEFQKQ
+967 DYVKTEDGSDEYQKQ

-991 VISVKSGAGA
+991 VISVKSGAGT

>member
-105 TVIGVYGYSSEDDHT
+105 TVIGVFGYSSEDDHT

-634 VNKDPVVTETRPA
+634 VNKEPEVTVTRPA

-660 DDTYAYTLIGPEGNA
+660 KDTYAYTLIGPEKNA

-680 KQLISESHEIK
+680 QQLISGSYEITD
-691 NLWEGTFKLYTAP
+691 LWEGTFKLYTAP

-716 DGVKPDNVETVSL
+716 DGVKPVNNEKISF
-729 LKSFDY
+729 KSHFNEK
-735 VGSMYASWT
+735 SQLSATWT
-744 VGDAQTYSMS
+744 VGDAQAYSLS
-754 GIKYD
+754 GFTRDFDNI
-759 GQGNDIV
+759 NIFC
-766 YGVKIES
+766 GVKIED
-773 GKIYPVAPNWNNNP
+773 GKIYKVENGVVTGEGMSINNGDEVKVVGNDQLQAKVYVQ
-787 SNEAH
+787 NEFAF
-792 DIPAG
+792 DI
-797 AIIIME
+797 IHN
-803 GIEYIDGKGICINV
+803 EYG
-817 KMKESEDGEAINL
+817 NL
-830 FAYENVDESQYCWA
+830 YWA
-844 VKTADGKTVKNL
+844 VETADGKTVKNL
-856 SFGYERV
+856 SLE
-863 DQPGQYWQ
+863 QI
-871 SFTFNGWAP
+871 SINGWAP
-880 VVENEH
+880 VVENVH

-905 EEIVMECKEGKG
+905 EEIEMVCEEGKG

-940 VLTLPSDYGDKE
+940 VLTLPSEYKDKE
-952 VFVVS
+952 VYVVS

-991 VISVKSGAGA
+991 VISVKSGAGT

>member
-279 DNYARVCGY
+279 DNYTRVCGY

-355 FEESEEKKLAATS
+355 FEESEEKKLSATS

-482 DVNVSYK
+482 DVNVRYK

-522 PAEWTMEIASKGKA
+522 PAEWTMVIASKGKT

-634 VNKDPVVTETRPA
+634 VNKDPIVDADRPD
-647 CYSQGSIMITFPD
+647 CNGPGYIKVTFPD
-660 DDTYAYTLIGPEGNA
+660 DETYAYTLVGPYGEPLERGIKKGGFEKNDLWGN
-675 VKSSE
+675 E
-680 KQLISESHEIK
+680 FI
-691 NLWEGTFKLYTAP
+691 LYVTP
-704 FDGLFRF
+704 FDGFYKF
-711 NIVEK
+711 DVI
-716 DGVKPDNVETVSL
+716 GQCDNVETVSFVRPFNHVREL
-729 LKSFDY
+729 
-735 VGSMYASWT
+735 YASWT
-744 VGDAQTYSMS
+744 VGDAQAYSMCGVTNQLR
-754 GIKYD
+754 GI
-759 GQGNDIV
+759 DIV
-766 YGVKIES
+766 YGVRIE
-773 GKIYPVAPNWNNNP
+773 GEKIYPVDVNNS
-787 SNEAH
+787 SNNSY
-792 DIPAG
+792 DIQAG
-797 AIIIME
+797 AIVIME
-803 GIEYIDGKGICINV
+803 GKSIENNGIQINV
-817 KMKESEDGEAINL
+817 KMKESENSEPVDL
-830 FAYENVDESQYCWA
+830 FSYNVYYETSYYWT
-844 VKTADGKTVKNL
+844 VKTKDGNTVKNL
-856 SFGYERV
+856 SFKYIDSNQQVKEAVSIEGC
-863 DQPGQYWQ
+863 
-871 SFTFNGWAP
+871 SP
-880 VVENEH
+880 VVEYVH
-886 TQNFVDSEHLS
+886 TANLVDSEHLS

-905 EEIVMECKEGKG
+905 EEIVLECKEGKG

-940 VLTLPSDYGDKE
+940 VLTLPSEYKDKE
-952 VFVVS
+952 VYVVS

>member
-279 DNYARVCGY
+279 DNYTRVCGY

-500 SVLYVR
+500 SVLYVS

-577 DKEDFQDE
+577 DKENFQDE

-634 VNKDPVVTETRPA
+634 VNKDPIVDADRPD
-647 CYSQGSIMITFPD
+647 CNGPGYIKVTFPD
-660 DDTYAYTLIGPEGNA
+660 DETYAYTLVGPYGEPLERGIKKGGFEKNDLWGN
-675 VKSSE
+675 E
-680 KQLISESHEIK
+680 FI
-691 NLWEGTFKLYTAP
+691 LYVTP
-704 FDGLFRF
+704 FDGFYKF
-711 NIVEK
+711 DVI
-716 DGVKPDNVETVSL
+716 GQCDNVETVSFVRPFNHVREL
-729 LKSFDY
+729 
-735 VGSMYASWT
+735 YASWT
-744 VGDAQTYSMS
+744 VGDAQAYSMCGVTNQLR
-754 GIKYD
+754 GI
-759 GQGNDIV
+759 DIV
-766 YGVKIES
+766 YGVRIEG
-773 GKIYPVAPNWNNNP
+773 GKIYPVDVNNS
-787 SNEAH
+787 SNNSY
-792 DIPAG
+792 DIQAG
-797 AIIIME
+797 AIVIME
-803 GIEYIDGKGICINV
+803 GKSIENNGIQINV
-817 KMKESEDGEAINL
+817 KMKESENSEPVDL
-830 FAYENVDESQYCWA
+830 FSYNVYYETSYYWT
-844 VKTADGKTVKNL
+844 VKTKDGNTVKNL
-856 SFGYERV
+856 SFKYIDSNQQVKEAVSIEGC
-863 DQPGQYWQ
+863 
-871 SFTFNGWAP
+871 SP
-880 VVENEH
+880 VVEYVH
-886 TQNFVDSEHLS
+886 TANLVDSEHLS
-897 FQEVGLYE
+897 FQEVGLYKE
-905 EEIVMECKEGKG
+905 ELEFDCERGKG
-917 TNNRGVENLA
+917 INNRGVENLA

-940 VLTLPSDYGDKE
+940 VLTLPSEYKEKE
-952 VFVVS
+952 VYVVS
-957 PSGSSVPVDV
+957 PSGSTVPVDV

-991 VISVKSGAGA
+991 VISVKSGAGT

>member
-8 MAVVGAVIESFLP
+8 MAVVGAVIKSFLP
-21 LYAENKTGLQTPYVW
+21 LYAENKPGLQTPYVW

-279 DNYARVCGY
+279 DNYTRVCGY

-522 PAEWTMEIASKGKA
+522 PAEWTMEIASKGKT

-634 VNKDPVVTETRPA
+634 VNKDPVVTETSPA

-660 DDTYAYTLIGPEGNA
+660 DDTYAYTLIGPEKNA
-675 VKSSE
+675 VKSSNE
-680 KQLISESHEIK
+680 QLISGSYEIK

-716 DGVKPDNVETVSL
+716 DGVKPVNNEKISFMSHFNE
-729 LKSFDY
+729 KSQL
-735 VGSMYASWT
+735 SATWT
-744 VGDAQTYSMS
+744 VGDAQAYSLS
-754 GIKYD
+754 GFTRDFVNI
-759 GQGNDIV
+759 NIFC
-766 YGVKIES
+766 GVKIED
-773 GKIYPVAPNWNNNP
+773 GKIYKVENGVVTGEGMSINNGDEVKVVGNDQLQAKVYVQ
-787 SNEAH
+787 NEFAF
-792 DIPAG
+792 DI
-797 AIIIME
+797 IHN
-803 GIEYIDGKGICINV
+803 EYG
-817 KMKESEDGEAINL
+817 NL
-830 FAYENVDESQYCWA
+830 YWA
-844 VKTADGKTVKNL
+844 VETADGKTVKNL
-856 SFGYERV
+856 SLE
-863 DQPGQYWQ
+863 QI
-871 SFTFNGWAP
+871 SINGWAP
-880 VVENEH
+880 VVENVH

-905 EEIVMECKEGKG
+905 EEIVMVCEEGKG

-940 VLTLPSDYGDKE
+940 VLTLPSEYKDKE
-952 VFVVS
+952 VYVVS

-991 VISVKSGAGA
+991 VISVKSGAGT

>member
-634 VNKDPVVTETRPA
+634 VNKEPEVTVTRPA

-660 DDTYAYTLIGPEGNA
+660 DDTYAYTLIGPEKNA
-675 VKSSE
+675 VKSSNE
-680 KQLISESHEIK
+680 QLISGSYEITD
-691 NLWEGTFKLYTAP
+691 LWEGTFKLYTAP
-704 FDGLFRF
+704 FDGVYKF

-716 DGVKPDNVETVSL
+716 DGVKPVNNEKISF
-729 LKSFDY
+729 KSHFNEK
-735 VGSMYASWT
+735 SQLSATWT
-744 VGDAQTYSMS
+744 VGDAQAYSLS
-754 GIKYD
+754 GFTRDFDNI
-759 GQGNDIV
+759 NIFC
-766 YGVKIES
+766 GVKIED
-773 GKIYPVAPNWNNNP
+773 GKIYKVENGVVTGEGMSINNGDEVKVVGNDQLQAKVYVQ
-787 SNEAH
+787 NEFAF
-792 DIPAG
+792 DI
-797 AIIIME
+797 IHN
-803 GIEYIDGKGICINV
+803 EYG
-817 KMKESEDGEAINL
+817 NL
-830 FAYENVDESQYCWA
+830 YWA
-844 VKTADGKTVKNL
+844 VETADGKTVKNL
-856 SFGYERV
+856 SLE
-863 DQPGQYWQ
+863 QI
-871 SFTFNGWAP
+871 SINGWAP
-880 VVENEH
+880 VVENVH

-897 FQEVGLYE
+897 FQEVGLYK

-940 VLTLPSDYGDKE
+940 VLTLPSEYKDKE
-952 VFVVS
+952 VYVVS

-991 VISVKSGAGA
+991 VISVKSGAGT

>member
-207 SKVGSFDAETFK
+207 SQVGSFDAEPFK
-219 DAEKAKRNMSVPE
+219 DAEKAKRKMSVPE
-232 LLVYDKALTNEARL
+232 LLVYDTALTNEARL

-288 GRMDSYNF
+288 GRMDSYNC

-522 PAEWTMEIASKGKA
+522 PAEWTMVIASKGKT

-660 DDTYAYTLIGPEGNA
+660 DDTYAYTLIGPEKNA
-675 VKSSE
+675 VKSSNE
-680 KQLISESHEIK
+680 QLISGSYEITD
-691 NLWEGTFKLYTAP
+691 LWEGTFKLYTAP
-704 FDGLFRF
+704 FDGIFRF

-716 DGVKPDNVETVSL
+716 DGVKPVNNEKISFMSHFNE
-729 LKSFDY
+729 KSQL
-735 VGSMYASWT
+735 SATWT
-744 VGDAQTYSMS
+744 VGDAQAYSLS
-754 GIKYD
+754 GFTRDFDNI
-759 GQGNDIV
+759 NIFC
-766 YGVKIES
+766 GVKIED
-773 GKIYPVAPNWNNNP
+773 GKIYKVENGVVTGEGMSINNGDEVKVVGNDQLQAKVYVQ
-787 SNEAH
+787 NEFAF
-792 DIPAG
+792 DI
-797 AIIIME
+797 IHN
-803 GIEYIDGKGICINV
+803 EYG
-817 KMKESEDGEAINL
+817 NL
-830 FAYENVDESQYCWA
+830 YWA
-844 VKTADGKTVKNL
+844 VETADGKTVKNL
-856 SFGYERV
+856 SLE
-863 DQPGQYWQ
+863 QI
-871 SFTFNGWAP
+871 SINGWAP
-880 VVENEH
+880 VVENVH

-940 VLTLPSDYGDKE
+940 VLTLPSEYKDKE
-952 VFVVS
+952 VYVVS

-991 VISVKSGAGA
+991 VISVKSGAGT

>member
-8 MAVVGAVIESFLP
+8 MAVVGAVIKSFLP

-207 SKVGSFDAETFK
+207 SKVGSFDSETFK

-279 DNYARVCGY
+279 DNYTRVCGY

-355 FEESEEKKLAATS
+355 FEESEEKTLAATS

-634 VNKDPVVTETRPA
+634 VNKEPEVTVTRSA

-660 DDTYAYTLIGPEGNA
+660 KDTYAYTLIGPEKNA
-675 VKSSE
+675 VRSSNE
-680 KQLISESHEIK
+680 QLISESHEIK

-704 FDGLFRF
+704 FDGVYKF

-716 DGVKPDNVETVSL
+716 DGVKPVNNEKISF
-729 LKSFDY
+729 KSHFNEK
-735 VGSMYASWT
+735 SQLSATWT
-744 VGDAQTYSMS
+744 VGDAQAYSLS
-754 GIKYD
+754 GFTRDFDNI
-759 GQGNDIV
+759 NIFC
-766 YGVKIES
+766 GVKIED
-773 GKIYPVAPNWNNNP
+773 GKIYKVENGVVTGEGMSINNGDEVKVVGNDQLQAKVYVQ
-787 SNEAH
+787 NEFAF
-792 DIPAG
+792 DI
-797 AIIIME
+797 IHN
-803 GIEYIDGKGICINV
+803 EYG
-817 KMKESEDGEAINL
+817 NL
-830 FAYENVDESQYCWA
+830 YWA
-844 VKTADGKTVKNL
+844 VETADGKTVKNL
-856 SFGYERV
+856 SLE
-863 DQPGQYWQ
+863 QI
-871 SFTFNGWAP
+871 SINGWAP

-905 EEIVMECKEGKG
+905 EEIVMVCEEGKG

-940 VLTLPSDYGDKE
+940 VLTLPSEYKDKE
-952 VFVVS
+952 VYVVS

-991 VISVKSGAGA
+991 VISVKSGAGT

>member
-1 MKNRICL
+1 
-8 MAVVGAVIESFLP
+8 MAVVGAVIKSFLP

-500 SVLYVR
+500 SVLYVS

-577 DKEDFQDE
+577 DKENFQDE

-634 VNKDPVVTETRPA
+634 VNKDPIVDADRPD
-647 CYSQGSIMITFPD
+647 CNGPGYIKVTFPD
-660 DDTYAYTLIGPEGNA
+660 DETYAYTLVGPYGEPLERGIKKGGFEKNDLWGN
-675 VKSSE
+675 E
-680 KQLISESHEIK
+680 FI
-691 NLWEGTFKLYTAP
+691 LYVTP
-704 FDGLFRF
+704 FDGFYKF
-711 NIVEK
+711 DVI
-716 DGVKPDNVETVSL
+716 GQCDNVETVSFVRPFNHVREL
-729 LKSFDY
+729 
-735 VGSMYASWT
+735 YASWT
-744 VGDAQTYSMS
+744 VGDAQAYSMCGVTNQLR
-754 GIKYD
+754 GI
-759 GQGNDIV
+759 DIV
-766 YGVKIES
+766 YGVRIEG
-773 GKIYPVAPNWNNNP
+773 GKIYPVDVNNS
-787 SNEAH
+787 SNNSY
-792 DIPAG
+792 DIQAG
-797 AIIIME
+797 AIVIME
-803 GIEYIDGKGICINV
+803 GKSIENNGIQINV
-817 KMKESEDGEAINL
+817 KMKESENSEPVDL
-830 FAYENVDESQYCWA
+830 FSYNVYYETSYYWT
-844 VKTADGKTVKNL
+844 VKTKDGNTVKNL
-856 SFGYERV
+856 SFKYIDSNQQVKEAVSIEGC
-863 DQPGQYWQ
+863 
-871 SFTFNGWAP
+871 SP
-880 VVENEH
+880 VVEYVH
-886 TQNFVDSEHLS
+886 TANLVDSEHLS
-897 FQEVGLYE
+897 FQEVGLYKE
-905 EEIVMECKEGKG
+905 ELEFDCERGKG
-917 TNNRGVENLA
+917 INNRGVENLA

-940 VLTLPSDYGDKE
+940 VLTLPSEYKEKE
-952 VFVVS
+952 VYVVS
-957 PSGSSVPVDV
+957 PSGSTVPVDV

-991 VISVKSGAGA
+991 VISVKSGAGT

>member
-522 PAEWTMEIASKGKA
+522 PAEWTMVIASKGKT

-660 DDTYAYTLIGPEGNA
+660 DDTYAYTLIGPEKNA
-675 VKSSE
+675 VKSSNE
-680 KQLISESHEIK
+680 QLISGSYEITD
-691 NLWEGTFKLYTAP
+691 LWEGTFKLYTAP
-704 FDGLFRF
+704 FDGIFRF

-716 DGVKPDNVETVSL
+716 DGVKPVNNEKISFMSHFNE
-729 LKSFDY
+729 KSQL
-735 VGSMYASWT
+735 SATWT
-744 VGDAQTYSMS
+744 VGDAQAYSLS
-754 GIKYD
+754 GFTRDFDNI
-759 GQGNDIV
+759 NIFC
-766 YGVKIES
+766 GVKIED
-773 GKIYPVAPNWNNNP
+773 GKIYKVENGVVTGEGMSINNGDEVKVVGNDQLQAKVYVQ
-787 SNEAH
+787 NEFAF
-792 DIPAG
+792 DI
-797 AIIIME
+797 IHN
-803 GIEYIDGKGICINV
+803 EYG
-817 KMKESEDGEAINL
+817 NL
-830 FAYENVDESQYCWA
+830 YWA
-844 VKTADGKTVKNL
+844 VETADGKTVKNL
-856 SFGYERV
+856 SLE
-863 DQPGQYWQ
+863 QI
-871 SFTFNGWAP
+871 SINGWAP
-880 VVENEH
+880 VVENVH

-917 TNNRGVENLA
+917 SNNRGVENLA

-940 VLTLPSDYGDKE
+940 VLTLPSEYKDKE
-952 VFVVS
+952 VYVVS

-991 VISVKSGAGA
+991 VISVKSGAGT

>member
-8 MAVVGAVIESFLP
+8 MAVIGAVIESFLP

-219 DAEKAKRNMSVPE
+219 DAEKAKRNMCVPE
-232 LLVYDKALTNEARL
+232 LLVYDKALTNEARQKV
-246 EAETYLALKYGIT
+246 ETYLALKYGIT
-259 LDVDYTLD
+259 LDVDYILD
-267 EEYGNKGVVWKK
+267 EEYGDKGVVWKK

-288 GRMDSYNF
+288 GRMDNYDF

-314 TYYKNSF
+314 TYFKNSF

-328 NLLVAGRYGEFGDK
+328 NFLVAGRYGVIGDK
-342 TLIMFADNKSQIK
+342 TLVMFADNKSQIK
-355 FEESEEKKLAATS
+355 FEENKEKKLTATS
-368 ESAVNFEQTGEVPQK
+368 ENAVNFEPTSEDPQE
-383 YIPLK
+383 YTPLK

-394 NLSQEYSDGEHV
+394 NLSPEYSDGEHLN
-406 SIELP
+406 IELP
-411 ENEGEVEE
+411 EGDGEIEE
-419 KFAGSYNIK
+419 KYAGSYNIK
-428 VKEGANATIDNMPA
+428 VNAGKEVTINNMPA

-449 SWVSGALNG
+449 SWVAGDLYG
-458 DVTVTLGGQVFKFAA
+458 DVTVSMGSYDFKFA
-473 SGNISVNGN
+473 SNGNISVNG
-482 DVNVSYK
+482 VNKASYK
-489 RKDLIDVVKKG
+489 RKDLINVVKKG
-500 SVLYVR
+500 STLYVR
-506 KNGEIIPSTRV
+506 KNGEIIASTRV
-517 EQNQT
+517 EQNL
-522 PAEWTMEIASKGKA
+522 ASTDWN
-536 VELNEFHVMSD
+536 VQISSNSRDFELNEFHVMSD

-552 YMELCYGMVES
+552 YMELSYNFVES
-563 MNLYTNGKIYLLMS
+563 MNLYSNGNIYLLMS
-577 DKEDFQDE
+577 DKDNFQDE
-585 EANLRIYRMT
+585 EANLRIYKMT

-609 DWKTGG
+609 DWTIGDL
-615 EFTYFTFA
+615 TYFTFA
-623 VSGDPEEEEIE
+623 VAGDPEEEEIE
-634 VNKDPVVTETRPA
+634 VNKDPEVKVTRSA

-660 DDTYAYTLIGPEGNA
+660 DDTYAYTLIGPEKNA

-680 KQLISESHEIK
+680 RQLISGSYEIT

-704 FDGLFRF
+704 FDGVYRFDIVAKNGEKPVNKEKISFRPQF
-711 NIVEK
+711 NDK
-716 DGVKPDNVETVSL
+716 SL
-729 LKSFDY
+729 LS
-735 VGSMYASWT
+735 ATWT
-744 VGDAQTYSMS
+744 VGDAQAYSLS
-754 GIKYD
+754 GFTRDCNNI
-759 GQGNDIV
+759 NIFC
-766 YGVKIES
+766 GVKIEN
-773 GKIYPVAPNWNNNP
+773 GKIYSFKNGTVIN
-787 SNEAH
+787 
-792 DIPAG
+792 
-797 AIIIME
+797 E
-803 GIEYIDGKGICINV
+803 GISINNGDEVKIVGKGQLGATVYVQNEFAFDINHD
-817 KMKESEDGEAINL
+817 EYGNL
-830 FAYENVDESQYCWA
+830 FWA
-844 VKTADGKTVKNL
+844 VETAEEKTVKSL
-856 SFGYERV
+856 SLEQISIR
-863 DQPGQYWQ
+863 DM
-871 SFTFNGWAP
+871 AP
-880 VVENEH
+880 VVENVH
-886 TQNFVDSEHLS
+886 TANLVDSEHLS
-897 FQEVGLYE
+897 FQEVGLSE
-905 EEIVMECKEGKG
+905 QEIVLKCESENDIN
-917 TNNRGVENLA
+917 TRGIDNLV
-927 VQSSTNGTHKVNL
+927 VQSSTDGSHKVS
-940 VLTLPSDYGDKE
+940 LTLRLPSDYKDKE
-952 VFVVS
+952 VSVVNS
-957 PSGSSVPVDV
+957 NGSTIPIDV
-967 DYVKTEDGSDEFQKQ
+967 DYVKTEDGTDEYQKQ

-991 VISVKSGAGA
+991 IISVKSGAGDF
-1001 VSKQFIVR
+1001 SKQFIVR

>member
-1 MKNRICL
+1 

-207 SKVGSFDAETFK
+207 SKVGSFDSETFK

-279 DNYARVCGY
+279 DNYTRVCGY

-355 FEESEEKKLAATS
+355 FEESEEKTLSATS

-411 ENEGEVEE
+411 ENVGEVEE

-634 VNKDPVVTETRPA
+634 VNKDPEVTVTRPA

-660 DDTYAYTLIGPEGNA
+660 DDTYAYTLIGPEKNA

-680 KQLISESHEIK
+680 RQLISGSYEIT

-704 FDGLFRF
+704 FDGVYKF

-716 DGVKPDNVETVSL
+716 DGVKPVNNEKISFMSHFNE
-729 LKSFDY
+729 KSQL
-735 VGSMYASWT
+735 SATWT
-744 VGDAQTYSMS
+744 VGDAQAYSLS
-754 GIKYD
+754 GFTRDFDNI
-759 GQGNDIV
+759 NIFC
-766 YGVKIES
+766 GVKIED
-773 GKIYPVAPNWNNNP
+773 GKIYKVENGVVTGEGMSINNGDEVKVVGNDQLQAKVYVQ
-787 SNEAH
+787 NEFAF
-792 DIPAG
+792 DI
-797 AIIIME
+797 IHN
-803 GIEYIDGKGICINV
+803 EYG
-817 KMKESEDGEAINL
+817 NL
-830 FAYENVDESQYCWA
+830 YWA
-844 VKTADGKTVKNL
+844 VETADGKTVKNL
-856 SFGYERV
+856 SLE
-863 DQPGQYWQ
+863 QI
-871 SFTFNGWAP
+871 SINGWAP
-880 VVENEH
+880 VVENVH

-905 EEIVMECKEGKG
+905 EEIVMVCEEGKG
-917 TNNRGVENLA
+917 INNRGVENLA

-940 VLTLPSDYGDKE
+940 VLTLPSEYKDKE
-952 VFVVS
+952 VYVVS

-967 DYVKTEDGSDEFQKQ
+967 DYVKTEDGSDEYQKQ

-991 VISVKSGAGA
+991 VISVKSGAGT

>member
-411 ENEGEVEE
+411 ENVGEVEE

-522 PAEWTMEIASKGKA
+522 PAEWTMEIASKGKT

-634 VNKDPVVTETRPA
+634 VNKDPVVTETSPA

-660 DDTYAYTLIGPEGNA
+660 DDTYAYTLIGPEKNA
-675 VKSSE
+675 VKSSNE
-680 KQLISESHEIK
+680 QLISGSYEIK

-716 DGVKPDNVETVSL
+716 DGVKPVNNEKISFMSHFNE
-729 LKSFDY
+729 KSQL
-735 VGSMYASWT
+735 SATWT
-744 VGDAQTYSMS
+744 VGDAQAYSLS
-754 GIKYD
+754 GFTRDFDNI
-759 GQGNDIV
+759 NIFC
-766 YGVKIES
+766 GVKIED
-773 GKIYPVAPNWNNNP
+773 GKIYKVENGVVTGEGMSINNGDEVKVVGNDQLQAKVYVQ
-787 SNEAH
+787 NEFAF
-792 DIPAG
+792 DI
-797 AIIIME
+797 IHN
-803 GIEYIDGKGICINV
+803 EYG
-817 KMKESEDGEAINL
+817 NL
-830 FAYENVDESQYCWA
+830 YWA
-844 VKTADGKTVKNL
+844 VETADGKTVKNL
-856 SFGYERV
+856 SLE
-863 DQPGQYWQ
+863 QI
-871 SFTFNGWAP
+871 SINGWAP
-880 VVENEH
+880 VVENVH

-905 EEIVMECKEGKG
+905 EEIVMVCEEGKG

-940 VLTLPSDYGDKE
+940 VLTLPSEYKEKE
-952 VFVVS
+952 VYVVS
-957 PSGSSVPVDV
+957 PSGSTVPVDV
-967 DYVKTEDGSDEFQKQ
+967 DYVKTEDGSDEYQKQ

-991 VISVKSGAGA
+991 VISVKSGAGT

>member
-1 MKNRICL
+1 

-522 PAEWTMEIASKGKA
+522 PAEWTMVIASKGKT

-660 DDTYAYTLIGPEGNA
+660 DDTYAYTLIGPEKNA
-675 VKSSE
+675 VKSSNE
-680 KQLISESHEIK
+680 QLISGSYEITD
-691 NLWEGTFKLYTAP
+691 LWEGTFKLYTAP
-704 FDGLFRF
+704 FDGIFRF

-716 DGVKPDNVETVSL
+716 DGVKPVNNEKISFMSHFNE
-729 LKSFDY
+729 KSQL
-735 VGSMYASWT
+735 SATWT
-744 VGDAQTYSMS
+744 VGDAQAYSLS
-754 GIKYD
+754 GFTRDFDNI
-759 GQGNDIV
+759 NIFC
-766 YGVKIES
+766 GVKIED
-773 GKIYPVAPNWNNNP
+773 GKIYKVENGVVTGEGMSINNGDEVKVVGNDQLQAKVYVQ
-787 SNEAH
+787 NEFAF
-792 DIPAG
+792 DI
-797 AIIIME
+797 IHN
-803 GIEYIDGKGICINV
+803 EYG
-817 KMKESEDGEAINL
+817 NL
-830 FAYENVDESQYCWA
+830 YWA
-844 VKTADGKTVKNL
+844 VETADGKTVKNL
-856 SFGYERV
+856 SLE
-863 DQPGQYWQ
+863 QI
-871 SFTFNGWAP
+871 SINGWAP
-880 VVENEH
+880 VVENVH

-940 VLTLPSDYGDKE
+940 VLTLPSEYKDKE
-952 VFVVS
+952 VYVVS

-991 VISVKSGAGA
+991 VISVKSGAGT

>member
-279 DNYARVCGY
+279 DNYTRVCGY

-355 FEESEEKKLAATS
+355 FEESEEKTLAATS

-411 ENEGEVEE
+411 ENVGEVEE

-634 VNKDPVVTETRPA
+634 VNKEPEVTVTRPA

-660 DDTYAYTLIGPEGNA
+660 DDTYAYTLIGPEKNA

-680 KQLISESHEIK
+680 QQLISGSYEIT

-716 DGVKPDNVETVSL
+716 DGVKPVNNEKISF
-729 LKSFDY
+729 KSHFNEK
-735 VGSMYASWT
+735 SQLSATWT
-744 VGDAQTYSMS
+744 VGDAQAYSLS
-754 GIKYD
+754 GFTRDFDNI
-759 GQGNDIV
+759 NIFC
-766 YGVKIES
+766 GVKIED
-773 GKIYPVAPNWNNNP
+773 GKIYKVENGVVTGEGMSINNGDEVKVVGNDQLQAKVYVQ
-787 SNEAH
+787 NEFAF
-792 DIPAG
+792 DI
-797 AIIIME
+797 IHN
-803 GIEYIDGKGICINV
+803 EYG
-817 KMKESEDGEAINL
+817 NL
-830 FAYENVDESQYCWA
+830 YWA
-844 VKTADGKTVKNL
+844 VETADGKTVKNL
-856 SFGYERV
+856 SLE
-863 DQPGQYWQ
+863 QI
-871 SFTFNGWAP
+871 SINGWAP
-880 VVENEH
+880 VVENVH

-905 EEIVMECKEGKG
+905 EEFEMVCEEGKG

-940 VLTLPSDYGDKE
+940 VLTLPSEYKDKE
-952 VFVVS
+952 VYVVS

-991 VISVKSGAGA
+991 VISVKSGAGT

>member
-1 MKNRICL
+1 
-8 MAVVGAVIESFLP
+8 MAVVGAVIKSFLP

-577 DKEDFQDE
+577 DKENFQDE

-634 VNKDPVVTETRPA
+634 VNKDPVVTETSPA

-660 DDTYAYTLIGPEGNA
+660 DDTYAYTLIGPEKNA
-675 VKSSE
+675 VKSSNE
-680 KQLISESHEIK
+680 QLISGSYEIK

-716 DGVKPDNVETVSL
+716 DGVKPVNNEKISFMSHFNE
-729 LKSFDY
+729 KSQL
-735 VGSMYASWT
+735 SATWT
-744 VGDAQTYSMS
+744 VGDAQAYSLS
-754 GIKYD
+754 GFTRDFDNI
-759 GQGNDIV
+759 NIFC
-766 YGVKIES
+766 GVKIED
-773 GKIYPVAPNWNNNP
+773 GKIYKVENGVVTGEGMSINNGDEVKVVGNDQLQAKVYVQ
-787 SNEAH
+787 NEFAF
-792 DIPAG
+792 DI
-797 AIIIME
+797 IHN
-803 GIEYIDGKGICINV
+803 EYG
-817 KMKESEDGEAINL
+817 NL
-830 FAYENVDESQYCWA
+830 YWA
-844 VKTADGKTVKNL
+844 VETADGKTVKNL
-856 SFGYERV
+856 SLE
-863 DQPGQYWQ
+863 QI
-871 SFTFNGWAP
+871 SINGWAP
-880 VVENEH
+880 VVENVH

-905 EEIVMECKEGKG
+905 EEIVMVCEEGKG

-940 VLTLPSDYGDKE
+940 VLTLPSEYKDKE
-952 VFVVS
+952 VYVVS

-967 DYVKTEDGSDEFQKQ
+967 DYVKTEDGSDEYQKQ

-991 VISVKSGAGA
+991 VISVKSGAGT